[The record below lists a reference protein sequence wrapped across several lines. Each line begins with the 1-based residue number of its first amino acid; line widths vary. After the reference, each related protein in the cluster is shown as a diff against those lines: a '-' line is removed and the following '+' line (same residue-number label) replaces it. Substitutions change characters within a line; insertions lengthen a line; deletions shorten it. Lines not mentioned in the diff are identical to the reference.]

1 MKFKHLLLLLFAGLA
16 TPLAAQTSGSSEWS
30 RFADELERRNRDIRT
45 IECRFT
51 QTRRAAVLKQ
61 ESRKS
66 GTFSYKRPERLR
78 LLFADGDC
86 ITMNGDRFRI
96 VNSGKATLVKTQS
109 NPMLRELRRTLA
121 ACMTGDLDALTAGF
135 APELTDRGECY
146 ELRLVPRRKQRL
158 AEMLLVIS
166 KRDMSL
172 DALRMTDT
180 SGDYLHYDF
189 TDKRFNGPVDDE
201 TFRTEP

>member
-1 MKFKHLLLLLFAGLA
+1 MKIRHLFLLLFAGLSA
-16 TPLAAQTSGSSEWS
+16 PLAAQTADPEWS
-30 RFADELERRNRDIRT
+30 RFANELKRKSRDIQT

-61 ESRKS
+61 EVSKQ
-66 GTFSYKRPERLR
+66 GTFSYKRPEQIR

-86 ITMNGDRFRI
+86 IVMNGDRFRL
-96 VNSGKATLVKTQS
+96 VSGGKTTLVKTQS

-121 ACMTGDLDALTAGF
+121 ACMTGDLDALTTAF
-135 APELTDRGECY
+135 APRLTDRGGHY

-172 DALRMTDT
+172 DALRMTET
-180 SGDYLHYDF
+180 SGDYLHYAF
-189 TDKRFNGPVDDE
+189 TDKRFNGPIADE